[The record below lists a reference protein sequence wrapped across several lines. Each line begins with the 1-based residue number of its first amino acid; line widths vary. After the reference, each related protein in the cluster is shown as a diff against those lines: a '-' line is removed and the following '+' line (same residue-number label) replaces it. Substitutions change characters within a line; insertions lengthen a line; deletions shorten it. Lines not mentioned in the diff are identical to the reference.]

1 MRILY
6 ADLVVEP
13 VVEEAYKKKGA
24 KPTKMNR
31 AYKNYLQL
39 EKSFI
44 SKLRS
49 LLSPK
54 VERESTMAMEYYIR
68 AHSANHP

>member
-54 VERESTMAMEYYIR
+54 VERESAMAMEYYIR